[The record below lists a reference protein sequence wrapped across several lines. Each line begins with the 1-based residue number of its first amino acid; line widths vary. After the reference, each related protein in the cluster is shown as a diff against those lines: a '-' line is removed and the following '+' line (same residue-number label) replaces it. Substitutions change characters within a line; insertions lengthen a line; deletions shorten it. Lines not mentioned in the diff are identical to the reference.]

1 MDRQALVETHPLEPF
16 FPEHARLLML
26 GSFPPKRERWRM
38 DFYYPNFQN
47 DMWRIFGLVF
57 FRDKDYFL
65 AEQGN
70 AFREGAIRSF
80 LAEKGIAL
88 SDAGQ
93 QVVRLKDNASDK
105 YLEIVE
111 PIDLHWALDCLPCCE
126 AVVTTGQKAT
136 DTLLGLVGADA
147 PRVGECTRFVYGERY
162 LRFFRMPSSSR
173 AYPKPLADKAAA
185 YSRMFAALGML

>member
-147 PRVGECTRFVYGERY
+147 PRVGECTRFVYGGRH

>member
-93 QVVRLKDNASDK
+93 RVVRLKDNASDK

-147 PRVGECTRFVYGERY
+147 PRVGECTRFVYGGRH